1 MENNAVSANTDSA
14 SPSSHHGTNAN
25 SDDLLTGS
33 DHDAGRTDPF
43 DRSALDTVSTLL
55 AQHGPAL
62 AKLLLI
68 AGSAT
73 GTIYNAIKAGSHPQ
87 VLNGGLLIAILISA
101 GLIVECGF
109 AYAWSRKGS
118 HDLAGLQRK
127 TVDAIFHRSSYVMIG
142 DLSLS
147 VAEVAF
153 GIGNVAI
160 YWIGLVQPFCAVHIV
175 KLFYELKG
183 QHPEYIAEMEIVDM
197 RADMKA
203 AELRDE
209 AETQRL
215 NLAERNHERQL
226 QWASLRERHQ
236 AGSKLVSS
244 RWFRRQT
251 SKAVKDAVGKKLL
264 QDIRKR
270 VGKLPS
276 LLRLPY
282 ARRN

>member
-1 MENNAVSANTDSA
+1 MAKNTSA
-14 SPSSHHGTNAN
+14 SSNNSTDANPAVLYGPNDEALDITDHG
-25 SDDLLTGS
+25 
-33 DHDAGRTDPF
+33 AGRKDPF
-43 DRSALDTVSTLL
+43 DSSVLDSISNLL

-68 AGSAT
+68 IGSGTA
-73 GTIYNAIKAGSHPQ
+73 TIYNAIKAGNHPQ
-87 VLNGGLLIAILISA
+87 VLNGGLLTTILVAA

-118 HDLAGLQRK
+118 YDLAGQQRQ
-127 TVDAIFHRSSYVMIG
+127 TVDSIFNRSSYVMIG

-147 VAEVAF
+147 VAEIAF
-153 GIGNVAI
+153 GIGNIAI

-175 KLFYELKG
+175 KLFYKLKG

-203 AELRDE
+203 AEIRDK
-209 AETQRL
+209 AEVQRL
-215 NLAERNHERQL
+215 TLADRKHERHL

-244 RWFRRQT
+244 RWFRRQIN
-251 SKAVKDAVGKKLL
+251 KAVKDAVGKNLL
-264 QDIRKR
+264 EDVRKR
-270 VGKLPS
+270 VGKLPM
-276 LLRLPY
+276 LLRIKNE
-282 ARRN
+282 RRN